1 MTAQRLTQDKVLV
14 HRALTRE
21 KGGATRLVAR
31 YRGMVVSHF
40 QRSVKEADRAQDLAQ
55 ETFFQAFRD
64 LGKLRDIEQFRA
76 WLMTIARRALSR
88 YRRAGDPE
96 EPSSGEFEL
105 EEVAADGGED
115 QLERRLAGQ
124 ELWSH
129 VTDLP
134 DPFRTTLLQR
144 YRDDLSL
151 AEIAQ
156 AQSIQLPLAKY
167 RVRQGLKLLKE
178 LLLAAGIER

>member
-1 MTAQRLTQDKVLV
+1 MTAQRVTQDGILV

-31 YRGMVVSHF
+31 YRPMVLGHF
-40 QRSVKEADRAQDLAQ
+40 QRSGNPADRAQDLTQ

-64 LGKLRDIEQFRA
+64 LGKLRDTEQFRS

-88 YRRAGDPE
+88 FRREPE
-96 EPSSGEFEL
+96 EPTSGEFEL
-105 EEVAADGGED
+105 AEVAADGGED

-129 VTDLP
+129 VAELNE
-134 DPFRTTLLQR
+134 PFRTTLLQR

-151 AEIAQ
+151 AEIAR

-178 LLLAAGIER
+178 LLLSAGIER